1 MKKNR
6 LTGIKNRILTF
17 LLAVCMIFPAG
28 WSMAPM
34 NCEAAEAKTLTLT
47 EAKKLAV
54 ANSASYEK
62 VESQL
67 SVKQASLSQAY
78 RSIRE
83 KQKNMSTFRW
93 SPLLSFKFPTKP
105 DLSEAYEF
113 QFKPIEI
120 QSEIDSLEHQL
131 TDVVLEEYEKV
142 STLFVDAVIL
152 EESIRF
158 NENRLAVFEE
168 QLVKDKAKLKLGE
181 ASQNDIDILNTNIT
195 SLQNK
200 IAEDRRSY
208 EQSKKKLS
216 DAIGM
221 DVTTGYS
228 FENPFV
234 SAEISRTQLQDLIQY
249 TLDHDQ
255 SYYDVCMSENTALIS
270 LRTNYNLMNGQ
281 YGNKMNY
288 ISGYVNQVYAG
299 TKVNK
304 KAFKSAYEVF
314 LQKID
319 EPWQGKKKI
328 LFIRIPKEWF
338 KGAISGIRYVE
349 DEPYALYE
357 AALEYEDARLEREN
371 AQKDLTDEVTDTFEN
386 YVSLRN
392 AYLAAV
398 EAVNKAEKSLTAAE
412 SLNKLGELTNE
423 EFTTEKEDY
432 EELQNEMFSALA
444 DYTKALYSFDRLT
457 CGGVS
462 ILLADAGADLKAGG
476 EGNSYVETEYENG
489 AYYYM
494 ESIIEQ
500 EQFRLNVYIPDDFN
514 VEVTH
519 FELWCDGKQIGERTE
534 IDKSIRHLALTTESI
549 DKAFIRFYNDTE
561 FVDDCEIDPSQQSG
575 ELQIVSQYTAAGGTG
590 DRELGEY
597 SLTVNAATGIA
608 TVELSPRQDREIA
621 YYRIS
626 TSDGV
631 YLTGDSYYS
640 TEKSFRYLSLLENG
654 IADLNIEFYDASKNK
669 IYEGHFETAGNKLME
684 NSTED

>member
-1 MKKNR
+1 MKKGR
-6 LTGIKNRILTF
+6 LAEMKNRTVTL
-17 LLAVCMIFPAG
+17 LLAVCMIFPVS
-28 WSMAPM
+28 WSMASVK
-34 NCEAAEAKTLTLT
+34 CQAAETKTLTLSQ
-47 EAKKLAV
+47 AKKLAV
-54 ANSASYEK
+54 ANSSSYEK

-83 KQKNMSTFRW
+83 KKKNMSTFRW

-120 QSEIDSLEHQL
+120 QSEIDSLQHQL

-142 STLFVDAVIL
+142 STLYVDVVVL
-152 EESIRF
+152 NESISF
-158 NENRLAVFEE
+158 NEKRLEVFEE

-181 ASQNDIDILNTNIT
+181 ASQSDIDILNTNIT

-200 IAEDRRSY
+200 IATDRRSY
-208 EQSKKKLS
+208 EQRKKKLS
-216 DAIGM
+216 DAVGM

-228 FENPFV
+228 FVNPFV
-234 SAEISRTQLQDLIQY
+234 TAEISRTQLQDLIQY
-249 TLDHDQ
+249 TLDNDQ
-255 SYYDVCMSENTALIS
+255 SYYDVCMAESTALIS
-270 LRTNYNLMNGQ
+270 LRTNYNLMSGQ
-281 YGNKMNY
+281 YGSKMNY
-288 ISGYVNQVYAG
+288 ISSYVNQVYAG

-357 AALEYEDARLEREN
+357 AALEYEDARLERES
-371 AQKDLTDEVTDTFEN
+371 AQKDLTDEVADTFEN

-398 EAVNKAEKSLTAAE
+398 EAVDKAEKSLAAAE

-462 ILLADAGADLKAGG
+462 ILLSGAGADLNAGG
-476 EGNSYVETEYENG
+476 EGNSYVEAEYEDG
-489 AYYYM
+489 ACYYM

-500 EQFRLNVYIPDDFN
+500 EQFRLSVYIPEDFS

-519 FELWCDGKQIGERTE
+519 FELWCDGEQIGERTAT
-534 IDKSIRHLALTTESI
+534 DKSIRHLTLATESI
-549 DKAFIRFYNDTE
+549 DRAFIRFYNDTE

-575 ELQIVSQYTAAGGTG
+575 ELQIVTGYTATGESG

-597 SLTVNAATGIA
+597 SITVNEATGIA
-608 TVELSPRQDREIA
+608 TVELSPGQDKEIA

-631 YLTGDSYYS
+631 YLTGESYYS
-640 TEKSFRYLSLLENG
+640 IEKSFKYLSLLENG
-654 IADLNIEFYDASKNK
+654 IEDLKIEFYDGSKNRAA
-669 IYEGHFETAGNKLME
+669 EGYFEAAGNRIME
-684 NSTED
+684 RHD

>member
-6 LTGIKNRILTF
+6 LTGINNRILTF

-142 STLFVDAVIL
+142 STLFVDAVVL

-476 EGNSYVETEYENG
+476 EGNSYVETVYENG

-575 ELQIVSQYTAAGGTG
+575 ELQIVSQYTATGGTG

-597 SLTVNAATGIA
+597 SLTVNADTGIA

-669 IYEGHFETAGNKLME
+669 ICEGHFETADNKLME

>member
-1 MKKNR
+1 MKKNG
-6 LTGIKNRILTF
+6 LTGINNRILTL
-17 LLAVCMIFPAG
+17 LLAVCMIIPAG

-34 NCEAAEAKTLTLT
+34 NCKAAEAKTLTLT

-54 ANSASYEK
+54 ANSDSYEK

-113 QFKPIEI
+113 QFKPIQI

-142 STLFVDAVIL
+142 STLFVDAVVL

-158 NENRLAVFEE
+158 NESRLAVFEE

-181 ASQNDIDILNTNIT
+181 ASQNDIDILNTNIN

-208 EQSKKKLS
+208 ERIKKKLS

-221 DVTTGYS
+221 DVSTGYS

-255 SYYDVCMSENTALIS
+255 SYYDVCMSESTALIS
-270 LRTNYNLMNGQ
+270 LRTNYNLMSGQ

-299 TKVNK
+299 SKVNK

-371 AQKDLTDEVTDTFEN
+371 AQKDLKDEVTDTFEN

-462 ILLADAGADLKAGG
+462 ILLANAGADLKAGG

-500 EQFRLNVYIPDDFN
+500 EQFRLNVYIPDDFG
-514 VEVTH
+514 VDVTH

-549 DKAFIRFYNDTE
+549 DKAFIRFYNGTE

-575 ELQIVSQYTAAGGTG
+575 ELQIVSQYATVGGSR

-597 SLTVNAATGIA
+597 ALTVNAATGIA

-654 IADLNIEFYDASKNK
+654 IANLKIEFYDASKNK

>member
-1 MKKNR
+1 MKKAG
-6 LTGIKNRILTF
+6 LTGIKNRIMM
-17 LLAVCMIFPAG
+17 LLLSVCMIFSMG
-28 WSMAPM
+28 WSLTPM
-34 NCEAAEAKTLTLT
+34 ECEAAGAKTLTLT
-47 EAKKLAV
+47 LAKKLAV

-67 SVKQASLSQAY
+67 AVKQASLSQAY

-120 QSEIDSLEHQL
+120 QSEIDSLKHQL

-142 STLFVDAVIL
+142 STLFVDAVVL
-152 EESIRF
+152 DESIKF
-158 NENRLAVFEE
+158 NEKRLAVFEE
-168 QLVKDKAKLKLGE
+168 QLVKDKVKLKLGE
-181 ASQNDIDILNTNIT
+181 ASQSDIDILNTNII

-200 IAEDRRSY
+200 IAADRRSY

-216 DAIGM
+216 DAVGM

-228 FENPFV
+228 FVNPFV
-234 SAEISRTQLQDLIQY
+234 SAEISRSQLQDLTQY

-255 SYYDVCMSENTALIS
+255 SYYDVCMAESTALIS

-281 YGNKMNY
+281 YGSKMNY

-299 TKVNK
+299 NKVNK

-371 AQKDLTDEVTDTFEN
+371 AQKDLTDEVADTFEN

-398 EAVNKAEKSLTAAE
+398 EAVNKAEKTLTAAE

-432 EELQNEMFSALA
+432 EELQNEMFTALA

-462 ILLADAGADLKAGG
+462 VLLADAGADLNAGG
-476 EGNSYVETEYENG
+476 EGNSYVEAEYEGG

-500 EQFRLNVYIPDDFN
+500 EQFRLNVYIPDDFS

-519 FELWCDGKQIGERTE
+519 FELWCDGKQIGERTA
-534 IDKSIRHLALTTESI
+534 IDKSIRHLALATESI

-575 ELQIVSQYTAAGGTG
+575 ELQIVTNYTTTG
-590 DRELGEY
+590 DSRDKELGEY
-597 SLTVNAATGIA
+597 SITVNAVTGIA
-608 TVELSPRQDREIA
+608 TVELSPRKDREIA
-621 YYRIS
+621 FYRIT

-640 TEKSFRYLSLLENG
+640 VEKGFRYLSLLENG

-669 IYEGHFETAGNKLME
+669 IFDGYFETAGNKLMQ
-684 NSTED
+684 N

>member
-1 MKKNR
+1 MKKSG
-6 LTGIKNRILTF
+6 LTGIKNKTGTL
-17 LLAVCMIFPAG
+17 LLAVCVLFSAG
-28 WSMAPM
+28 WSLSPM
-34 NCEAAEAKTLTLT
+34 ECAAAGAKTLTLAT
-47 EAKKLAV
+47 AKKLAV
-54 ANSASYEK
+54 ANSDSYEK

-67 SVKQASLSQAY
+67 AVKQASLSQAY

-120 QSEIDSLEHQL
+120 QSEIDSLKHQL

-142 STLFVDAVIL
+142 STLFVDAVVL
-152 EESIRF
+152 DESITF
-158 NENRLAVFEE
+158 NEKRLAVFEE

-200 IAEDRRSY
+200 IATDRRSY

-234 SAEISRTQLQDLIQY
+234 SAEIERTQLQDLTQY

-255 SYYDVCMSENTALIS
+255 SYYDVCMAESTALIS

-281 YGNKMNY
+281 YGSKMNY

-304 KAFKSAYEVF
+304 KAFKSAYETF

-357 AALEYEDARLEREN
+357 SALEYEDARLEREN
-371 AQKDLTDEVTDTFEN
+371 AQKDLTDQVADTFEN

-412 SLNKLGELTNE
+412 SLNKLGELTND

-462 ILLADAGADLKAGG
+462 ALLEDAGADLNAGG
-476 EGNSYVETEYENG
+476 EGNSYVEAEYEGG

-500 EQFRLNVYIPDDFN
+500 EQFRLNVYIPDDFS

-519 FELWCDGKQIGERTE
+519 FELWCDGKQIGERTA
-534 IDKSIRHLALTTESI
+534 IDKSIRHLALATESI

-575 ELQIVSQYTAAGGTG
+575 ELQIVTNYTATGGSS
-590 DRELGEY
+590 DKELGEY

-608 TVELSPRQDREIA
+608 TVELSPQKDREIA

-640 TEKSFRYLSLLENG
+640 IEKGFRYLSLLENG

-669 IYEGHFETAGNKLME
+669 IFEGYFETAGNKLME
-684 NSTED
+684 N

>member
-1 MKKNR
+1 MKKAG
-6 LTGIKNRILTF
+6 LTGIKNRIMM
-17 LLAVCMIFPAG
+17 LLLSVCMIFSMG
-28 WSMAPM
+28 WSLTPM
-34 NCEAAEAKTLTLT
+34 ECEAAGAKTLTLT
-47 EAKKLAV
+47 LAKKLAV

-67 SVKQASLSQAY
+67 AVKQASLSQAY

-120 QSEIDSLEHQL
+120 QSEIDSLKHQL
-131 TDVVLEEYEKV
+131 MDVVLEEYEKV
-142 STLFVDAVIL
+142 STLFVDAVVL
-152 EESIRF
+152 DESISF
-158 NENRLAVFEE
+158 NEKRLAVFEE

-181 ASQNDIDILNTNIT
+181 ASQSDIDILNTNIT

-200 IAEDRRSY
+200 IATDRRSY

-228 FENPFV
+228 FVNPFV
-234 SAEISRTQLQDLIQY
+234 SAEISRSQLQDLTQY

-255 SYYDVCMSENTALIS
+255 SYYDVCMAESTALIS

-281 YGNKMNY
+281 YGSKMNY

-357 AALEYEDARLEREN
+357 AALEYEDARLERQN
-371 AQKDLTDEVTDTFEN
+371 AQKDLTDEVADTFEN

-398 EAVNKAEKSLTAAE
+398 EAVNKAEKTLTAAE

-462 ILLADAGADLKAGG
+462 VLLADAGADLNAGG
-476 EGNSYVETEYENG
+476 EGNSYVEAEYEGG

-500 EQFRLNVYIPDDFN
+500 EQFRLNVYIPDDFS

-519 FELWCDGKQIGERTE
+519 FELWCDGKQIGERTA
-534 IDKSIRHLALTTESI
+534 IDKSIRHLALATESI

-575 ELQIVSQYTAAGGTG
+575 ELQIVTNYTTTG
-590 DRELGEY
+590 DSRDKELGEY
-597 SLTVNAATGIA
+597 SITVNAVTGIA
-608 TVELSPRQDREIA
+608 TVELSPRKDREIA
-621 YYRIS
+621 FYRIT

-640 TEKSFRYLSLLENG
+640 VEKGFRYLSLLENG

-669 IYEGHFETAGNKLME
+669 IFDGYFETAGNKLMQ
-684 NSTED
+684 N

>member
-1 MKKNR
+1 MKKTG
-6 LTGIKNRILTF
+6 LTGIKNRTVTL
-17 LLAVCMIFPAG
+17 LLAVCVFFSTG
-28 WSMAPM
+28 WSLSPLE
-34 NCEAAEAKTLTLT
+34 CVAAEAKTLTLT
-47 EAKKLAV
+47 QAKKLAV

-62 VESQL
+62 IESQL

-120 QSEIDSLEHQL
+120 QSEIDSLNHQL

-142 STLFVDAVIL
+142 STLFVDVVVL
-152 EESIRF
+152 DESISF
-158 NENRLAVFEE
+158 NEKRLAVFEE

-200 IAEDRRSY
+200 IAADRRSY

-216 DAIGM
+216 DAVGM

-234 SAEISRTQLQDLIQY
+234 SAEISRTQLQDLTQY

-255 SYYDVCMSENTALIS
+255 GYYDVCMAESTALIS
-270 LRTNYNLMNGQ
+270 LRTNYSLMNGQ
-281 YGNKMNY
+281 YGSKMNY

-328 LFIRIPKEWF
+328 LFIKVPKEWF

-357 AALEYEDARLEREN
+357 AALEYEDARLERTN
-371 AQKDLTDEVTDTFEN
+371 AEKELTDEVADTFEN

-432 EELQNEMFSALA
+432 EELQNDMFSALA

-462 ILLADAGADLKAGG
+462 VLLEDAGADLKEGG
-476 EGNSYVETEYENG
+476 EGNSYVEAEYEGG

-500 EQFRLNVYIPDDFN
+500 EQFRLSVYIPDDFS

-534 IDKSIRHLALTTESI
+534 TDKSLRHLALTTESI
-549 DKAFIRFYNDTE
+549 EKAFIRFYNDTE

-575 ELQIVSQYTAAGGTG
+575 ELQIVTQYTAAGGSV

-597 SLTVNAATGIA
+597 SLTVNATTGIA
-608 TVELSPRQDREIA
+608 TVQLTPQKDREIA

-626 TSDGV
+626 TSGGV

-640 TEKSFRYLSLLENG
+640 VEKSFRYLSLMENG

-669 IYEGHFETAGNKLME
+669 IFEGYFETTGNKLME
-684 NSTED
+684 NL

>member
-1 MKKNR
+1 MKKNG
-6 LTGIKNRILTF
+6 LTEIKNRILTL
-17 LLAVCMIFPAG
+17 LLAVCMIIPAG

-34 NCEAAEAKTLTLT
+34 NCKAAEAKTLTLT

-54 ANSASYEK
+54 ANSDSYEK

-67 SVKQASLSQAY
+67 SIKQASLSQAY

-120 QSEIDSLEHQL
+120 QSEIDSLENQL
-131 TDVVLEEYEKV
+131 TVVVLEEYEKV
-142 STLFVDAVIL
+142 STLFVDAVVL

-158 NENRLAVFEE
+158 NESRLAVFEE

-208 EQSKKKLS
+208 EQIKKKLS

-255 SYYDVCMSENTALIS
+255 SYYDVCMSESTALIS

-299 TKVNK
+299 SKVNK

-357 AALEYEDARLEREN
+357 AALEYEDARLERKN
-371 AQKDLTDEVTDTFEN
+371 AQKDLEDEVTDTFEN

-462 ILLADAGADLKAGG
+462 ILLANAGADLKAGG

-500 EQFRLNVYIPDDFN
+500 EQFRLNVYIPDDFG
-514 VEVTH
+514 VEITH

-575 ELQIVSQYTAAGGTG
+575 ELQIVSQYAAVGGSS

-597 SLTVNAATGIA
+597 ALTVNAATGIA
-608 TVELSPRQDREIA
+608 TVELSPRQDREIT

-640 TEKSFRYLSLLENG
+640 TEKNFRYLSLLENG
-654 IADLNIEFYDASKNK
+654 IANLEIEFYDASKNK

>member
-1 MKKNR
+1 MKKTG
-6 LTGIKNRILTF
+6 LTGIKNRTVTL
-17 LLAVCMIFPAG
+17 LLAVCVFFSTG
-28 WSMAPM
+28 WSLSPLE
-34 NCEAAEAKTLTLT
+34 CVAAEAKTLTLT
-47 EAKKLAV
+47 QAKKLAV

-62 VESQL
+62 IESQL

-120 QSEIDSLEHQL
+120 QSEIDSLNHQL

-142 STLFVDAVIL
+142 STLFVDVVVL
-152 EESIRF
+152 DESISF
-158 NENRLAVFEE
+158 NEKRLTVFEE

-200 IAEDRRSY
+200 IAADRRSY

-216 DAIGM
+216 DAVGM

-234 SAEISRTQLQDLIQY
+234 SAEISRTQLQDLTQY

-255 SYYDVCMSENTALIS
+255 GYYDVCMAESTALIS
-270 LRTNYNLMNGQ
+270 LRTNYSLMNGQ
-281 YGNKMNY
+281 YGSKMNY

-328 LFIRIPKEWF
+328 LFIKVPKEWF

-357 AALEYEDARLEREN
+357 AALEYEDARLERTN
-371 AQKDLTDEVTDTFEN
+371 AEKELTDEVADTFEN

-432 EELQNEMFSALA
+432 EELQNDMFSALA

-462 ILLADAGADLKAGG
+462 VLLEDAGADLKAGG
-476 EGNSYVETEYENG
+476 EGNSYVEAEYEGG

-494 ESIIEQ
+494 ESIIAQ
-500 EQFRLNVYIPDDFN
+500 EQFRLSVYIPDDFS

-534 IDKSIRHLALTTESI
+534 TDKSLRHLALTTESI
-549 DKAFIRFYNDTE
+549 EKAFIRFYNDTE

-575 ELQIVSQYTAAGGTG
+575 ELQIVTQYTAAGGSV

-597 SLTVNAATGIA
+597 SLTVNATTGIA
-608 TVELSPRQDREIA
+608 TVQLTPQKDREIA

-626 TSDGV
+626 TSGGV

-640 TEKSFRYLSLLENG
+640 VEKSFRYLSLMENG

-669 IYEGHFETAGNKLME
+669 IFEGYFETTGNKLME
-684 NSTED
+684 NL

>member
-142 STLFVDAVIL
+142 STLFVDAVVL

-575 ELQIVSQYTAAGGTG
+575 ELQIVSQYTATGGTG

-597 SLTVNAATGIA
+597 SLTVNADTGIA

-669 IYEGHFETAGNKLME
+669 ICEGHFETADNRLME

>member
-6 LTGIKNRILTF
+6 LTGIKNRTLTL
-17 LLAVCMIFPAG
+17 LLAVCMIISAG
-28 WSMAPM
+28 WSMAPL
-34 NCEAAEAKTLTLT
+34 NCKAAEAKTLSLI

-54 ANSASYEK
+54 ANSDSYEK

-142 STLFVDAVIL
+142 STLFVDAVVL

-158 NENRLAVFEE
+158 NESRLDVFEE
-168 QLVKDKAKLKLGE
+168 QLVKDKAKLKFGE

-208 EQSKKKLS
+208 EQIKKKLS

-234 SAEISRTQLQDLIQY
+234 SAEISRIQLQDLIQY

-255 SYYDVCMSENTALIS
+255 SYYDVCMSESTALIS
-270 LRTNYNLMNGQ
+270 LRTNYNLMSGQ

-299 TKVNK
+299 SKVNK

-328 LFIRIPKEWF
+328 LFIKIPKEWF

-432 EELQNEMFSALA
+432 EELQNEMFTALA

-462 ILLADAGADLKAGG
+462 LLLANAGADLKAGG

-500 EQFRLNVYIPDDFN
+500 EQFRLNVYIPDDFG

-575 ELQIVSQYTAAGGTG
+575 ELQIVSQYTAVGGSR

-597 SLTVNAATGIA
+597 VLTVNEATGIA
-608 TVELSPRQDREIA
+608 TVKLSPRQDKEIT

-631 YLTGDSYYS
+631 YLTGNSYYS
-640 TEKSFRYLSLLENG
+640 TEKSFRYLSLVEND
-654 IADLNIEFYDASKNK
+654 IADLKIEFYDASKNK

-684 NSTED
+684 NSTEG

>member
-1 MKKNR
+1 MKKNG
-6 LTGIKNRILTF
+6 LTEIKNRTLTL
-17 LLAVCMIFPAG
+17 LLAVCMIIPAG

-34 NCEAAEAKTLTLT
+34 NCKAAEAKTLTLT
-47 EAKKLAV
+47 EAKTLAV
-54 ANSASYEK
+54 ANSDSYEK

-142 STLFVDAVIL
+142 STLFVDAVVL

-158 NENRLAVFEE
+158 NESRLAVFEE

-200 IAEDRRSY
+200 IAEDRRSC
-208 EQSKKKLS
+208 EQIKKKLS

-228 FENPFV
+228 FVNPFV

-255 SYYDVCMSENTALIS
+255 SYYDVCMSESTALIS

-299 TKVNK
+299 SKVNK

-357 AALEYEDARLEREN
+357 AALEYEDARLERKN
-371 AQKDLTDEVTDTFEN
+371 AQKDLEDEVTDTFEN

-462 ILLADAGADLKAGG
+462 ILLANAGADLKAGG

-500 EQFRLNVYIPDDFN
+500 EQFRLNVYIPDDFG
-514 VEVTH
+514 VEITH

-575 ELQIVSQYTAAGGTG
+575 ELQIVSQYAAVGGSS

-597 SLTVNAATGIA
+597 TLTVNAATGIA
-608 TVELSPRQDREIA
+608 TVELSPRQDREIT

-640 TEKSFRYLSLLENG
+640 TEKNFRYLSLLENG
-654 IADLNIEFYDASKNK
+654 IANLKIEFYDASKNK

>member
-1 MKKNR
+1 MKKAG
-6 LTGIKNRILTF
+6 LTGIKNRIMM
-17 LLAVCMIFPAG
+17 LLLSVCMIFSMG
-28 WSMAPM
+28 WSLTPM
-34 NCEAAEAKTLTLT
+34 ECEAAGAKTLTLT
-47 EAKKLAV
+47 LAKKLAV

-67 SVKQASLSQAY
+67 AVKQASLSQAY

-120 QSEIDSLEHQL
+120 QSEIDSLKHQL

-142 STLFVDAVIL
+142 STLFVDAVVL
-152 EESIRF
+152 DESISF
-158 NENRLAVFEE
+158 NEKRLAVFEE

-181 ASQNDIDILNTNIT
+181 ASQSDIDILNTNIT

-200 IAEDRRSY
+200 IATDRRSY

-228 FENPFV
+228 FVNPFV
-234 SAEISRTQLQDLIQY
+234 SAEISRSQLQDLTQY

-255 SYYDVCMSENTALIS
+255 SYYDVCMAESTALIS

-281 YGNKMNY
+281 YGSKMNY

-357 AALEYEDARLEREN
+357 AALEYEDARLERQN
-371 AQKDLTDEVTDTFEN
+371 AQKDLTDEVADTFEN

-398 EAVNKAEKSLTAAE
+398 EAVNKAEKTLTAAE

-462 ILLADAGADLKAGG
+462 VLLADAGADLNAGG
-476 EGNSYVETEYENG
+476 EGNSYVEAEYEGG

-500 EQFRLNVYIPDDFN
+500 EQFRLNVYIPDDFS

-519 FELWCDGKQIGERTE
+519 FELWCDGKQIGERTA
-534 IDKSIRHLALTTESI
+534 IDKSIRHLALATESI

-575 ELQIVSQYTAAGGTG
+575 ELQIVTNYTTTG
-590 DRELGEY
+590 DSRDKELGEY
-597 SLTVNAATGIA
+597 SITVNAVTGIA
-608 TVELSPRQDREIA
+608 TVELSPRKDREIA
-621 YYRIS
+621 FYRIT

-640 TEKSFRYLSLLENG
+640 VEKGFRYLSLLENG

-669 IYEGHFETAGNKLME
+669 IFDGYFETAGNKLMQ
-684 NSTED
+684 N

>member
-142 STLFVDAVIL
+142 STLFVDAVVL

-575 ELQIVSQYTAAGGTG
+575 ELQIVSQYTATGGTG

-597 SLTVNAATGIA
+597 SLTVNADTGIA
-608 TVELSPRQDREIA
+608 MVELSPRQDREIA

-669 IYEGHFETAGNKLME
+669 ICEGRFETADNKLME

>member
-1 MKKNR
+1 MKKNG
-6 LTGIKNRILTF
+6 LTGINNRILTL
-17 LLAVCMIFPAG
+17 LLAVCMIIPAG

-34 NCEAAEAKTLTLT
+34 NCKAAEAKTLTLT

-54 ANSASYEK
+54 ANSDSYEK

-113 QFKPIEI
+113 QFKPIQI

-142 STLFVDAVIL
+142 STLFVDAVVL

-158 NENRLAVFEE
+158 NESRLAVFEE

-181 ASQNDIDILNTNIT
+181 ASQNDIDILNTNIN

-208 EQSKKKLS
+208 ERIKKKLS

-221 DVTTGYS
+221 DVSTGYS

-255 SYYDVCMSENTALIS
+255 SYYDVCMSESTALIS
-270 LRTNYNLMNGQ
+270 LRTNYNLMSGQ

-299 TKVNK
+299 SKVNK

-412 SLNKLGELTNE
+412 RLNKLGELTNE
-423 EFTTEKEDY
+423 EFTAEKEDY

-597 SLTVNAATGIA
+597 SLTVNADTGIA

-669 IYEGHFETAGNKLME
+669 ICEGHFETADNRLME

>member
-1 MKKNR
+1 MKKNG
-6 LTGIKNRILTF
+6 LTEIKNRILTL
-17 LLAVCMIFPAG
+17 LLAVCMIIPAG

-34 NCEAAEAKTLTLT
+34 NCKAAEAKTLTLT

-54 ANSASYEK
+54 ANSDSYEK

-67 SVKQASLSQAY
+67 SIKQASLSQAY

-142 STLFVDAVIL
+142 STLFVDAVVL

-158 NENRLAVFEE
+158 NESRLAVFEE

-208 EQSKKKLS
+208 EQIKKKLS

-255 SYYDVCMSENTALIS
+255 SYYDVCMSESTALIS

-299 TKVNK
+299 SKVNK

-357 AALEYEDARLEREN
+357 AALEYEDARLERKN
-371 AQKDLTDEVTDTFEN
+371 AQKDLEDEVTDTFEN

-462 ILLADAGADLKAGG
+462 ILLANAGADLKAGG

-500 EQFRLNVYIPDDFN
+500 EQFRLNVYIPDDFG
-514 VEVTH
+514 VEITH

-575 ELQIVSQYTAAGGTG
+575 ELQIVSQYAAVGGSS

-597 SLTVNAATGIA
+597 ALTVNAATGIA
-608 TVELSPRQDREIA
+608 TVELSPRQDREIT

-640 TEKSFRYLSLLENG
+640 TEKNFRYLSLLENG
-654 IADLNIEFYDASKNK
+654 IANLEIEFYDASKNK

>member
-1 MKKNR
+1 MKKAG
-6 LTGIKNRILTF
+6 LTGIKNRIMM
-17 LLAVCMIFPAG
+17 LLLSVCMIFSMG
-28 WSMAPM
+28 WSLTPM
-34 NCEAAEAKTLTLT
+34 ECEAAGAKTLTLT
-47 EAKKLAV
+47 LAKKLAV

-67 SVKQASLSQAY
+67 AVKQASLSQAY

-120 QSEIDSLEHQL
+120 QSEIDSLKHQL

-142 STLFVDAVIL
+142 STLFVDAVVL
-152 EESIRF
+152 DESIKF
-158 NENRLAVFEE
+158 NEKRLAVFEE

-181 ASQNDIDILNTNIT
+181 ASQSDIDILNTNII

-200 IAEDRRSY
+200 IATDRRSY

-228 FENPFV
+228 FVNPFV
-234 SAEISRTQLQDLIQY
+234 SAEISRSQLQDLTQY

-255 SYYDVCMSENTALIS
+255 SYYDVCMAESTALIS

-281 YGNKMNY
+281 YGSKMNY

-357 AALEYEDARLEREN
+357 AALEYEDARLERQN
-371 AQKDLTDEVTDTFEN
+371 AQKDLTDEVADTFEN

-444 DYTKALYSFDRLT
+444 DYTKALYSFERLT

-462 ILLADAGADLKAGG
+462 VLLADAGADLNAGG
-476 EGNSYVETEYENG
+476 EGNSYVEAEYEGG

-500 EQFRLNVYIPDDFN
+500 EQFRLNVYIPDDFS

-519 FELWCDGKQIGERTE
+519 FELWCDGKQIGERTA
-534 IDKSIRHLALTTESI
+534 IDKSIRHLALATESI

-575 ELQIVSQYTAAGGTG
+575 ELQIVTNYTTTG
-590 DRELGEY
+590 DSRDKELGEY
-597 SLTVNAATGIA
+597 SITVNAVTGIA
-608 TVELSPRQDREIA
+608 TVELSPRKDREIA
-621 YYRIS
+621 FYRIT

-640 TEKSFRYLSLLENG
+640 VEKGFRYLSLLENG

-669 IYEGHFETAGNKLME
+669 IFDGYFETAGNKLMQ
-684 NSTED
+684 N

>member
-1 MKKNR
+1 MKKSG
-6 LTGIKNRILTF
+6 LTGIKNKTVTL
-17 LLAVCMIFPAG
+17 LLAVCVLFSAG
-28 WSMAPM
+28 WSLSPM
-34 NCEAAEAKTLTLT
+34 ECAAAGAKTLTLAT
-47 EAKKLAV
+47 AKKLAV
-54 ANSASYEK
+54 ANSDSYEK

-67 SVKQASLSQAY
+67 AVKQASLSQAY

-93 SPLLSFKFPTKP
+93 TPLLSFKFPTKP

-120 QSEIDSLEHQL
+120 QSEIDSLKHQL

-142 STLFVDAVIL
+142 STLFVDAVVL
-152 EESIRF
+152 DESITF
-158 NENRLAVFEE
+158 NEKRLAVFEE

-200 IAEDRRSY
+200 IATDRRSY

-234 SAEISRTQLQDLIQY
+234 SAEIERTQLQDLTQY

-255 SYYDVCMSENTALIS
+255 SYYDVCMAESTALIS

-281 YGNKMNY
+281 YGSKMNY

-304 KAFKSAYEVF
+304 KAFKSAYETF

-357 AALEYEDARLEREN
+357 SALEYEDARLEREN
-371 AQKDLTDEVTDTFEN
+371 AQKDLTDQVADTFEN

-462 ILLADAGADLKAGG
+462 ALLEDAGADLNAGG
-476 EGNSYVETEYENG
+476 EGNSYVEAEYEGG

-500 EQFRLNVYIPDDFN
+500 EQFRLNVYIPDDFS

-519 FELWCDGKQIGERTE
+519 FELWCDGKQIGERTA
-534 IDKSIRHLALTTESI
+534 IDKSIRHLALATESI

-575 ELQIVSQYTAAGGTG
+575 ELQIVTNYTATGGSS
-590 DRELGEY
+590 DKELGEY

-608 TVELSPRQDREIA
+608 TVELSPQKDREIA

-640 TEKSFRYLSLLENG
+640 IEKGFRYLSLLENG

-669 IYEGHFETAGNKLME
+669 IFEGYFETAGNKLME
-684 NSTED
+684 N

>member
-1 MKKNR
+1 M
-6 LTGIKNRILTF
+6 L
-17 LLAVCMIFPAG
+17 
-28 WSMAPM
+28 
-34 NCEAAEAKTLTLT
+34 
-47 EAKKLAV
+47 
-54 ANSASYEK
+54 
-62 VESQL
+62 
-67 SVKQASLSQAY
+67 
-78 RSIRE
+78 
-83 KQKNMSTFRW
+83 
-93 SPLLSFKFPTKP
+93 
-105 DLSEAYEF
+105 
-113 QFKPIEI
+113 
-120 QSEIDSLEHQL
+120 
-131 TDVVLEEYEKV
+131 
-142 STLFVDAVIL
+142 
-152 EESIRF
+152 
-158 NENRLAVFEE
+158 
-168 QLVKDKAKLKLGE
+168 
-181 ASQNDIDILNTNIT
+181 
-195 SLQNK
+195 
-200 IAEDRRSY
+200 
-208 EQSKKKLS
+208 
-216 DAIGM
+216 
-221 DVTTGYS
+221 
-228 FENPFV
+228 

-255 SYYDVCMSENTALIS
+255 SYYDVCMSESTALIS

-299 TKVNK
+299 SKVNK

-357 AALEYEDARLEREN
+357 AALEYEDARLERKN
-371 AQKDLTDEVTDTFEN
+371 AQKDLEDEVTDTFEN

-462 ILLADAGADLKAGG
+462 MLLANAGADLKAGG
-476 EGNSYVETEYENG
+476 EGNSYVEAEYEGG

-500 EQFRLNVYIPDDFN
+500 EQFRLNVYVPDDFG
-514 VEVTH
+514 VEITH

-575 ELQIVSQYTAAGGTG
+575 ELQIVSQYAAVGGSS

-597 SLTVNAATGIA
+597 TLTVNAATGIA
-608 TVELSPRQDREIA
+608 TVELSPRQDREIT

-654 IADLNIEFYDASKNK
+654 IANLKIEFYDASKNK

>member
-28 WSMAPM
+28 WSMAPL

-62 VESQL
+62 IESQL

-142 STLFVDAVIL
+142 STLFVDAVVL

-392 AYLAAV
+392 AYFAAV

-561 FVDDCEIDPSQQSG
+561 FGDDCEIDPAQQSG

>member
-1 MKKNR
+1 MKKNG
-6 LTGIKNRILTF
+6 LTEIKNRTLTL
-17 LLAVCMIFPAG
+17 LLAVCMIIPAG

-34 NCEAAEAKTLTLT
+34 NCKAAEAKTLTLT
-47 EAKKLAV
+47 EAKTLAV
-54 ANSASYEK
+54 ANSDSYEK

-142 STLFVDAVIL
+142 STLFVDAVVL

-158 NENRLAVFEE
+158 NESRLAVFEE

-200 IAEDRRSY
+200 IAEDRRSC
-208 EQSKKKLS
+208 EQIKKKLS

-255 SYYDVCMSENTALIS
+255 SYYDVCMSESTALIS

-299 TKVNK
+299 SKVNK

-357 AALEYEDARLEREN
+357 AALEYEDARLERKN
-371 AQKDLTDEVTDTFEN
+371 AQKDLEDEVTDTFEN

-462 ILLADAGADLKAGG
+462 ILLANAGADLKAGG

-500 EQFRLNVYIPDDFN
+500 EQFRLNVYIPDDFG
-514 VEVTH
+514 VEITH

-575 ELQIVSQYTAAGGTG
+575 ELQIVSQYAAVGGSS

-597 SLTVNAATGIA
+597 TLTVNAATGIA
-608 TVELSPRQDREIA
+608 TVELSPRQDREIT

-640 TEKSFRYLSLLENG
+640 TEKNFRYLSLLENG
-654 IADLNIEFYDASKNK
+654 IANLKIEFYDASKNK
-669 IYEGHFETAGNKLME
+669 IYEGYFETAGNKLME

>member
-1 MKKNR
+1 MKKAG
-6 LTGIKNRILTF
+6 LTGIKNRIMM
-17 LLAVCMIFPAG
+17 LLLSVCMIFSMG
-28 WSMAPM
+28 WSLTPM
-34 NCEAAEAKTLTLT
+34 ECEAAGAKTLTLT
-47 EAKKLAV
+47 LAKKLAV

-67 SVKQASLSQAY
+67 AVKQASLSQAY

-120 QSEIDSLEHQL
+120 QSEIDSLKHQL

-142 STLFVDAVIL
+142 STLFVDAVVL
-152 EESIRF
+152 DESISF
-158 NENRLAVFEE
+158 NEKRLAVFEE

-181 ASQNDIDILNTNIT
+181 ASQSDIDILNTNIT

-200 IAEDRRSY
+200 IATDRRSY

-228 FENPFV
+228 FVNPFV
-234 SAEISRTQLQDLIQY
+234 SAEISRSQLQDLTQY

-255 SYYDVCMSENTALIS
+255 SYYDVCMAESTALIS

-281 YGNKMNY
+281 YGSKMNY

-299 TKVNK
+299 NKVNK

-328 LFIRIPKEWF
+328 LFIRVPKEWF

-371 AQKDLTDEVTDTFEN
+371 AQKDLTDEVADTFEN

-398 EAVNKAEKSLTAAE
+398 EAVNKAEKTLTAAE

-432 EELQNEMFSALA
+432 EELQNEMFTALA

-462 ILLADAGADLKAGG
+462 VLLADAGADLNAGG
-476 EGNSYVETEYENG
+476 EGNSYVEAEYEGG

-500 EQFRLNVYIPDDFN
+500 EQFRLNVYIPDDFS

-519 FELWCDGKQIGERTE
+519 FELWCDGKQIGERTA
-534 IDKSIRHLALTTESI
+534 IDKSIRHLALATESI

-575 ELQIVSQYTAAGGTG
+575 ELQIVTNYTTTG
-590 DRELGEY
+590 DSRDKELGEY
-597 SLTVNAATGIA
+597 SITVNAVTGIA
-608 TVELSPRQDREIA
+608 TVELSPRKDREIA
-621 YYRIS
+621 FYRIT

-640 TEKSFRYLSLLENG
+640 VEKGFRYLSLLENG

-669 IYEGHFETAGNKLME
+669 IFDGYFETAGNKLMQ
-684 NSTED
+684 N

>member
-1 MKKNR
+1 MKKAG
-6 LTGIKNRILTF
+6 LAGIKNRIMM
-17 LLAVCMIFPAG
+17 LLLSVCMIFSMG
-28 WSMAPM
+28 WSLTPM
-34 NCEAAEAKTLTLT
+34 ECEAAGAKTLTLT
-47 EAKKLAV
+47 LAKKLAV

-67 SVKQASLSQAY
+67 AVKQASLSQAY

-120 QSEIDSLEHQL
+120 QSEIDSLKHQL

-142 STLFVDAVIL
+142 STLFVDAVVL
-152 EESIRF
+152 DESIKF
-158 NENRLAVFEE
+158 NEKRLAVFEE

-181 ASQNDIDILNTNIT
+181 ASQSDIDILNTNII

-200 IAEDRRSY
+200 IAADRRSY

-228 FENPFV
+228 FVNPFV
-234 SAEISRTQLQDLIQY
+234 SAEISRSQLQDLTQY

-255 SYYDVCMSENTALIS
+255 SYYDVCMAESTALIS

-281 YGNKMNY
+281 YGSKMNY

-357 AALEYEDARLEREN
+357 AALEYEDARLERQN
-371 AQKDLTDEVTDTFEN
+371 AQKDLTDEVADTFEN

-462 ILLADAGADLKAGG
+462 VLLADAGADLNAGG
-476 EGNSYVETEYENG
+476 EGNSYVEAEYEGG

-500 EQFRLNVYIPDDFN
+500 EQFRLNVYIPDDFS

-519 FELWCDGKQIGERTE
+519 FELWCDGKQIGERTA
-534 IDKSIRHLALTTESI
+534 IDKSIRHLALATESI

-575 ELQIVSQYTAAGGTG
+575 ELQIVTNYTTTG
-590 DRELGEY
+590 DSRDKELGEY
-597 SLTVNAATGIA
+597 SITVNAVTGIA
-608 TVELSPRQDREIA
+608 TVELSPRKDREIA
-621 YYRIS
+621 FYRIT

-640 TEKSFRYLSLLENG
+640 VEKGFRYLSLLENG

-669 IYEGHFETAGNKLME
+669 IFDGYFETAGNKLMQ
-684 NSTED
+684 N

>member
-1 MKKNR
+1 MKKAG
-6 LTGIKNRILTF
+6 LTGIKNRIMM
-17 LLAVCMIFPAG
+17 LLLSVCMIFSMG
-28 WSMAPM
+28 WSLTPM
-34 NCEAAEAKTLTLT
+34 ECEAAGAKTLTLT
-47 EAKKLAV
+47 LAKKLAV

-67 SVKQASLSQAY
+67 AVKQASLSQAY

-120 QSEIDSLEHQL
+120 QSEIDSLKHQL

-142 STLFVDAVIL
+142 STLFVDAVVL
-152 EESIRF
+152 DESIKF
-158 NENRLAVFEE
+158 NEKRLAVFEE

-181 ASQNDIDILNTNIT
+181 ASQSDIDILNTNIT

-200 IAEDRRSY
+200 IATDRRSY

-228 FENPFV
+228 FVNPFV
-234 SAEISRTQLQDLIQY
+234 SAEISRSQLQDLTQY

-255 SYYDVCMSENTALIS
+255 SYYDVCMAESTALIS

-281 YGNKMNY
+281 YGSKMNY

-357 AALEYEDARLEREN
+357 AALEYEDARLERQN
-371 AQKDLTDEVTDTFEN
+371 AQKDLTDEVADTFEN

-462 ILLADAGADLKAGG
+462 VLLADAGADLNAGG
-476 EGNSYVETEYENG
+476 EGNSYVEAEYEGG

-500 EQFRLNVYIPDDFN
+500 EQFRLNVYIPDDFS

-519 FELWCDGKQIGERTE
+519 FELWCDGKQIGERTA
-534 IDKSIRHLALTTESI
+534 IDKSIRHLALATESI

-575 ELQIVSQYTAAGGTG
+575 ELQIVTNYTTTG
-590 DRELGEY
+590 DSRDKELGEY
-597 SLTVNAATGIA
+597 SITVNAVTGIA
-608 TVELSPRQDREIA
+608 TVELSPRKDREIA
-621 YYRIS
+621 FYRIT

-640 TEKSFRYLSLLENG
+640 VEKGFRYLSLLENG

-669 IYEGHFETAGNKLME
+669 IFDGYFETAGNKLMQ
-684 NSTED
+684 N

>member
-142 STLFVDAVIL
+142 STLFVDAVVL

-669 IYEGHFETAGNKLME
+669 ICEGHFETADNKLME

>member
-1 MKKNR
+1 MKKNG
-6 LTGIKNRILTF
+6 LTEIKNRTLTL
-17 LLAVCMIFPAG
+17 LLAVCMIIPAG

-34 NCEAAEAKTLTLT
+34 NCKAAEAKTLTLT

-54 ANSASYEK
+54 ANSDSYEK

-142 STLFVDAVIL
+142 STLFVDAVVL

-158 NENRLAVFEE
+158 NESRLAVFEE

-200 IAEDRRSY
+200 IAEDRRSC
-208 EQSKKKLS
+208 EQIKKKLS

-255 SYYDVCMSENTALIS
+255 SYYDVCMSESTALIS

-299 TKVNK
+299 SKVNK

-357 AALEYEDARLEREN
+357 AALEYEDARLERKN
-371 AQKDLTDEVTDTFEN
+371 AQKDLEDEVTDTFEN

-575 ELQIVSQYTAAGGTG
+575 ELQIVSQYTATGGTG

-597 SLTVNAATGIA
+597 SLTVNADTGIA

-669 IYEGHFETAGNKLME
+669 ICEGHFETADNKLME